1 MMSLLVEKMEQV
13 QPEEIS
19 ILIPEARRRSRLRRL
34 TIAAV
39 VMVVVAAG
47 VAVAAQ
53 SAPRTPSVVKLA
65 RATKLPPLIPVSI
78 GESLSSST
86 VIGLSMLTPQS
97 GYGVAST
104 QWDNWSGRP
113 RNSFITFTRNAG
125 TSWQVVAPLPT
136 ALWGP
141 LVTFIS
147 PSVGYVAGYQQAH
160 SLLVTTDG
168 GHRWRAVHVA
178 GEPLTL
184 TSSGST
190 VWVTSQVCVPAD
202 NGTSSMCPTTLS
214 VFRPGATIPTN
225 AAMIPTDEAVLG
237 SLKKIDGAMAPT
249 VISTQLLA
257 QYGSMTGLASQG
269 EDAPEVLVQTSNG
282 GHTWRTIATP
292 CWGKGQILARVV
304 TPSTWYLFCAQDGGM
319 EQGNDYIYR
328 TTTAGHSWNLL
339 AQGHIEGLNTNGLRD
354 NVPEVVGSNASGSV
368 VWFSDITGVIVSS
381 ADGGQSWQNRYEGRL
396 RAPEWTNQ
404 GFDTVGNSVFEA
416 SPYGGVLH
424 STNGLTWS
432 YVGEVRKIG

>member
-1 MMSLLVEKMEQV
+1 MSLLVEKREKV

-19 ILIPEARRRSRLRRL
+19 VLIPEARRHSRSRRL

-39 VMVVVAAG
+39 VVVAAAMG

-53 SAPRTPSVVKLA
+53 TARRTPTVA
-65 RATKLPPLIPVSI
+65 NITRAPKLPPLIPVSI
-78 GESLSSST
+78 GESLPSST
-86 VIGLSMLTPQS
+86 VMGLSMLTPQS
-97 GYGVAST
+97 GYSVAST

-113 RNSFITFTRNAG
+113 RNSFVTFTHNAG
-125 TSWQVVAPLPT
+125 TSWEVVAPLPT
-136 ALWGP
+136 TLWGP

-147 PSVGYVAGYQQAH
+147 PTVGYVAGYQQSH
-160 SLLVTTDG
+160 SLFVTIDG
-168 GHRWRAVHVA
+168 GHRWRAVSVA
-178 GEPLTL
+178 GRPLTL

-190 VWVTSQVCVPAD
+190 VWVTSQVCLASD
-202 NGTSSMCPTTLS
+202 NVNTTLCPTTLS
-214 VFRPGATIPTN
+214 VFQSGATIPSN
-225 AAMIPTDEAVLG
+225 AATIPTDKTVLG
-237 SLKKIDGAMAPT
+237 SLKMFDGAMRPK

-269 EDAPEVLVQTSNG
+269 TDAPEVLVQTSNG
-282 GHTWRTIATP
+282 GQTWLTIATP

-328 TTTAGHSWNLL
+328 TTTAGQSWHLL
-339 AQGHIEGLNTNGLRD
+339 AQGHIQGLNTGGLRD

-381 ADGGQSWQNRYEGRL
+381 DDGGQTWHYRYGSKL
-396 RAPEWTNQ
+396 LAPGWTNQ

-432 YVGEVRKIG
+432 YIGKERPIG